1 MHVLALAAELPS
13 IGNDPSPGLF
23 SLSLADLAG
32 GGSTCLRELDRK
44 PVEGVSLLNRR
55 WIVLTAGLACAPA
68 ASAAQQFGGALAVSG
83 DRVLVGEAGNGTMSG
98 IVWVF
103 GRTPEGWAETGRIS
117 VSDQVR
123 APDGFGRAIA
133 SHEEWLWAGAP
144 LEAEGAGAVYAFRA
158 DGSGGWEQAARLE
171 APEGAEGFGSALVLT
186 GDLAIVAAPGADG
199 GRGAVFSYSRA
210 PDGAFSPAGAVRPPD
225 GVAASGFGTALA
237 VGGGTLLV
245 GSLPYEPAPSAVLA
259 YTSDGS
265 GGWTASGTL
274 EAPSLPERSGFGAA
288 LAVRDGF
295 ALVGA
300 PRLRESGGAVF
311 AFARGPEGWAL
322 EARLGPL
329 LPEPNAQF
337 GSSIGFDGDEMLIG
351 APGSSFG
358 AGVTYAYRRDAEGR
372 WSAASVLARSALGD
386 GSNFASRVAVSG
398 GHLVIGA
405 TGVDSRAGAAV
416 VYERSADGGWA
427 EGGTLVNDYRGFP
440 AIAGEE
446 IECTDGH
453 ADVFECRDVNITA
466 FMPIKDLGGTRA
478 TRVNDI
484 WGWTDPETGREIAI
498 VGRTDGTSFVDVSD
512 PYNPRFLGDLP
523 ATDGSRHMIWRDI
536 KVYRDHAYI
545 VADAALEHGVQVFDL
560 RQLRDVGAEP
570 VTFEETFLYD
580 GIHSAHN
587 IVINEET
594 GFAYAVGNSGGGET
608 CGGGLHMIDL
618 GEPALPVFAGCF
630 AQEGTGRRGTGYVH
644 DAQCVTYRGPD
655 SEHAGKEIC
664 LGSNEL
670 QFNIVDVSDKDT
682 PVSIATLDYPNV
694 AYAHQGWLTE
704 DHRYFY
710 MNDEGDEPR
719 GLVPGTRTLVW
730 DVRDLDDPI
739 LVTEYIAE
747 TTATDHNL
755 YIVGDLMYQSNYS
768 AGFRVLD
775 ISDPE
780 NPVEIGFFDTS
791 PYEGGASWSNY
802 PYFESGT
809 IAVTGTGDGLFLLKN
824 MARPRLVP

>member
-1 MHVLALAAELPS
+1 MNGRVLPVVAGLALALP
-13 IGNDPSPGLF
+13 
-23 SLSLADLAG
+23 
-32 GGSTCLRELDRK
+32 
-44 PVEGVSLLNRR
+44 VGV
-55 WIVLTAGLACAPA
+55 G
-68 ASAAQQFGGALAVSG
+68 AQQFGGALAVSG
-83 DRVLVGEAGNGTMSG
+83 DQVLVGEAGNGTMSG
-98 IVWVF
+98 IVWIF
-103 GRTPEGWAETGRIS
+103 GRTADGWAETGQIM
-117 VSDQVR
+117 VAEEVR

-133 SHEEWLWAGAP
+133 ASDEWLWAGAP
-144 LEAEGAGAVYAFRA
+144 LEADGAGAVYVFRA
-158 DGSGGWEQAARLE
+158 DGAGGWERVARFE
-171 APEGAEGFGSALVLT
+171 APEGARAFGSAIALS
-186 GDLAIVAAPGADG
+186 DDAAIVSAPGADG
-199 GRGAVFSYSRA
+199 GRGAVFPYVRS
-210 PDGAFSPAGAVRPPD
+210 PEGAFFAAEAVRPSD
-225 GVAASGFGTALA
+225 DVAASGFGAALA
-237 VGGGTLLV
+237 LDGGTLLV
-245 GSLPYEPAPSAVLA
+245 SSREDQGNPSDVFAFVR
-259 YTSDGS
+259 DDS
-265 GGWTASGTL
+265 GGWTISGSL
-274 EAPSLPERSGFGAA
+274 ETPSLPERSGFGAT

-300 PRLRESGGAVF
+300 PTLRESGGGVF
-311 AFARGPEGWAL
+311 AFARGPDGWGL

-337 GSSIGFDGDEMLIG
+337 GSSIHFDGPRILIG
-351 APGSSFG
+351 APGSSLG

-372 WSAASVLARSALGD
+372 WSAASILTRSPLGD
-386 GSNFASRVAVSG
+386 GSSFASSVAVSG
-398 GHLVIGA
+398 DHLVVGA

-416 VYERSADGGWA
+416 VYERSGDGWEEA
-427 EGGTLVNDYRGFP
+427 GTLLNDYRGFP
-440 AIAGEE
+440 ALAGEE
-446 IECTDGH
+446 IECVEGQ

-466 FMPIKDLGGTRA
+466 FMPIKDIGGTRG
-478 TRVNDI
+478 TRVNDL

-498 VGRTDGTSFVDVSD
+498 VGRTNGTSFVDVSD
-512 PYNPRFLGDLP
+512 PYHPRYLGDLP
-523 ATDGSRHMIWRDI
+523 ATEGSRHMIWRDI

-560 RQLRDVGAEP
+560 RQLREVGDEP
-570 VTFEETFLYD
+570 VTFEETYLYD

-618 GEPALPVFAGCF
+618 EEPGHPVFAGCF

-644 DAQCVTYRGPD
+644 DAQCVIYRGPD

-670 QFNIVDVSDKDT
+670 QFNIVDVSDKDA
-682 PVSIATLDYPNV
+682 PVSIATLDYANV

-739 LVTEYIAE
+739 LATEYIAE

-802 PYFESGT
+802 PYFASGT

>member
-1 MHVLALAAELPS
+1 MKRQILLCAT
-13 IGNDPSPGLF
+13 GLM
-23 SLSLADLAG
+23 LVVPAG
-32 GGSTCLRELDRK
+32 VG
-44 PVEGVSLLNRR
+44 
-55 WIVLTAGLACAPA
+55 
-68 ASAAQQFGGALAVSG
+68 AQQFGGALAVSG
-83 DRVLVGEAGNGTMSG
+83 EQVLVGETGNGTMSG
-98 IVWVF
+98 IVWVY
-103 GRTPEGWAETGRIS
+103 GRTADGWGEAGRLA

-123 APDGFGRAIA
+123 APDGFGRALA
-133 SHEEWLWAGAP
+133 TRGDWLWAAAP
-144 LEAEGAGAVYAFRA
+144 LEADGAGAVYAFRA
-158 DGSGGWEQAARLE
+158 DGAGGWTQVARLE
-171 APEGAEGFGSALVLT
+171 APEGADGFGGGIAVSDDALV
-186 GDLAIVAAPGADG
+186 VSAPGTDD
-199 GRGAVFSYSRA
+199 GRGAVFSFGRG
-210 PDGAFSPAGAVRPPD
+210 PEGALEPGGALRPPAD
-225 GVAASGFGTALA
+225 VVVAGFGAALA
-237 VGGGTLLV
+237 LDGGTLLV
-245 GSLPYEPAPSAVLA
+245 GTREGDDAAPAVFAFA
-259 YTSDGS
+259 RDGAD
-265 GGWTASGTL
+265 GWAATGTL
-274 EAPSLPERSGFGAA
+274 DARTLQERSGFGTSI
-288 LAVRDGF
+288 AVRDGF

-300 PRLRESGGAVF
+300 PTLRESGGAVF
-311 AFARGPEGWAL
+311 AFAHGADGWAM

-337 GSSIGFDGDEMLIG
+337 GSSLGFDGDEILIG
-351 APGSSFG
+351 AAGSTFG
-358 AGVTYAYRRDAEGR
+358 AGTLYAYRRDGEGR
-372 WSAASVLARSALGD
+372 WSEANVLMRSPLGERSGFADAAIRSGDRLVL
-386 GSNFASRVAVSG
+386 
-398 GHLVIGA
+398 GA

-416 VYERSADGGWA
+416 VYERSAAGGWEA
-427 EGGTLVNDYRGFP
+427 QGTLVNEHRGFP
-440 AIAGEE
+440 AIAGDE
-446 IECTDGH
+446 IECVEGH

-466 FMPIKDLGGTRA
+466 FLPIKDLGGTRA

-512 PYNPRFLGDLP
+512 PYHPRFLGDLP
-523 ATDGSRHMIWRDI
+523 ATEGSRHMIWRDI

-560 RQLRDVGAEP
+560 RQLRDVGDEP
-570 VTFEETFLYD
+570 ATFTETFLYD

-618 GEPALPVFAGCF
+618 ADPAQPVFAGCF

-644 DAQCVTYRGPD
+644 DAQCVIYRGPD
-655 SEHAGKEIC
+655 AEHVGKEIC
-664 LGSNEL
+664 FGSNETA
-670 QFNIVDVSDKDT
+670 FNIADVSDKDS
-682 PVSIATLDYPNV
+682 PVGLATLDYPSV
-694 AYAHQGWLTE
+694 AYAHQGWLTD

-710 MNDEGDEPR
+710 MNDEGDEPQ

-730 DVRDLDDPI
+730 DVMDLDDPT

-791 PYEGGASWSNY
+791 PYQGGASWSNY

>member
-1 MHVLALAAELPS
+1 MNRRWLSVVAGLALAVP
-13 IGNDPSPGLF
+13 
-23 SLSLADLAG
+23 AG
-32 GGSTCLRELDRK
+32 VG
-44 PVEGVSLLNRR
+44 
-55 WIVLTAGLACAPA
+55 
-68 ASAAQQFGGALAVSG
+68 AQEFGGALAVSG

-98 IVWVF
+98 IVWIF
-103 GRTPEGWAETGRIS
+103 GRTADGWAETGQVT

-133 SHEEWLWAGAP
+133 ADGAWLWAGAP
-144 LEAEGAGAVYAFRA
+144 LEADGAGAVYVFRA
-158 DGSGGWEQAARLE
+158 DGAGNWAQVARLE
-171 APEGAEGFGSALVLT
+171 APEGAGGFGSMIALD
-186 GDLAIVAAPGADG
+186 GDLAIVSAPGADD
-199 GRGAVFSYSRA
+199 GRGAVFSYARTGDA
-210 PDGAFSPAGAVRPPD
+210 PSPAAAVRPPD
-225 GVAASGFGTALA
+225 GAAASGFGAALA
-237 VGGGTLLV
+237 LDGGTLLV
-245 GSLPYEPAPSAVLA
+245 GTREDDDAPAAVFA
-259 YTSDGS
+259 YTNDGS
-265 GGWTASGTL
+265 GAWTALGAL
-274 EAPSLPERSGFGAA
+274 EAPSLPERSGFGGT

-300 PRLRESGGAVF
+300 PALRESGGAVF
-311 AFARGPEGWAL
+311 AFARGADGWGL

-337 GSSIGFDGDEMLIG
+337 GSSLGFDGDDLLIG
-351 APGSSFG
+351 APGSTIG
-358 AGVTYAYRRDAEGR
+358 AGVLYAYRRDADGR
-372 WSAASVLARSALGD
+372 WSEAAVRMRSPLGEQA
-386 GSNFASRVAVSG
+386 GFASAAVRSG
-398 GHLVIGA
+398 DHLVIGA

-416 VYERSADGGWA
+416 VYERSAAGTWEA
-427 EGGTLVNDYRGFP
+427 GGTLVNDYRGFP
-440 AIAGEE
+440 AIAGAE
-446 IECTDGH
+446 IECEDGH

-466 FMPIKDLGGTRA
+466 FLPIKDIGGSRG
-478 TRVNDI
+478 TRVNDL

-523 ATDGSRHMIWRDI
+523 ATEGSRHMIWRDI

-560 RQLRDVGAEP
+560 RQLRDVGAAP
-570 VTFEETFLYD
+570 VTFEETYLYD

-587 IVINEET
+587 IVINEDT

-618 GEPALPVFAGCF
+618 EDPAHPVFAGCF

-644 DAQCVTYRGPD
+644 DAQCVIYRGPD
-655 SEHAGKEIC
+655 TEHAGKEIC
-664 LGSNEL
+664 LGSNETA
-670 QFNIVDVSDKDT
+670 FNIADVSDKDA
-682 PVSIATLDYPNV
+682 PVGLSTMDYPSV

-730 DVRDLDDPI
+730 DVTDLDDPI

-755 YIVGDLMYQSNYS
+755 YVVGDLMYQSNYS

-780 NPVEIGFFDTS
+780 KPVEIGFFDTS

>member
-1 MHVLALAAELPS
+1 MDRRVLSVAAALVFALP
-13 IGNDPSPGLF
+13 
-23 SLSLADLAG
+23 AG
-32 GGSTCLRELDRK
+32 
-44 PVEGVSLLNRR
+44 V
-55 WIVLTAGLACAPA
+55 
-68 ASAAQQFGGALAVSG
+68 AAQQFGGALAVSG
-83 DRVLVGEAGNGTMSG
+83 DQVLVGEAGNGTMSG

-103 GRTPEGWAETGRIS
+103 GRTAAGWTETGQVT
-117 VSDQVR
+117 VSDEIRV
-123 APDGFGRAIA
+123 PDGFGRVIA
-133 SHEEWLWAGAP
+133 ARGEWLWAGAP
-144 LEAEGAGAVYAFRA
+144 LEGDGAGAVYLFRA

-171 APEGAEGFGSALVLT
+171 APGDASAFGSAIAL
-186 GDLAIVAAPGADG
+186 GDDVAIVAAPGAEN
-199 GRGAVFSYSRA
+199 GRGTVFSYA
-210 PDGAFSPAGAVRPPD
+210 VGPDGGVTTGAAVRPPD
-225 GVAASGFGTALA
+225 GVAASGFGAALA
-237 VGGGTLLV
+237 LDGGTLLV
-245 GSLPYEPAPSAVLA
+245 STREDDVGPPAVFAFERN
-259 YTSDGS
+259 GS
-265 GGWTASGTL
+265 GAWTFGGNL
-274 EAPSLPERSGFGAA
+274 EATSGLAERSGFGTS

-300 PRLRESGGAVF
+300 PTLRESGGAVF
-311 AFARGPEGWAL
+311 AFARGPEGWGL

-337 GSSIGFDGDEMLIG
+337 GSSIGFDGDAMLIG
-351 APGSSFG
+351 ASGSSFG
-358 AGVTYAYRRDAEGR
+358 AGTLYAYRRDADGR
-372 WSAASVLARSALGD
+372 WSEASVLMRSPLGERS
-386 GSNFASRVAVSG
+386 GFAGAAVRSG
-398 GHLVIGA
+398 DHLVIGA
-405 TGVDSRAGAAV
+405 TGMDSRAGAAV
-416 VYERSADGGWA
+416 VYERSGGGTWEA
-427 EGGTLVNDYRGFP
+427 SGTLVNDHRGFP

-446 IECTDGH
+446 IECADGH
-453 ADVFECRDVNITA
+453 ATVFECRDVNITA

-523 ATDGSRHMIWRDI
+523 ATEGSRHMIWRDI

-560 RQLRDVGAEP
+560 TQLRDVGTEP
-570 VTFEETFLYD
+570 VTFEETYLYD

-618 GEPALPVFAGCF
+618 EDPARPVFAGCF
-630 AQEGTGRRGTGYVH
+630 AQEGTGRSGTGYVH
-644 DAQCVTYRGPD
+644 DAQCVIYQGPD
-655 SEHAGKEIC
+655 TEHAGKEIC
-664 LGSNEL
+664 LGSNETA
-670 QFNIVDVSDKDT
+670 FNIADVSDKDA
-682 PVSIATLDYPNV
+682 PIGLATMDYPNV
-694 AYAHQGWLTE
+694 AYAHQGWLTD

-710 MNDEGDEPR
+710 MNDEGDEPQ
-719 GLVPGTRTLVW
+719 GLVAGTRTLVW
-730 DVRDLDDPI
+730 DVTDLDDPV
-739 LVTEYIAE
+739 LAKEYIAE

>member
-1 MHVLALAAELPS
+1 MNRRILFVAAGLALA
-13 IGNDPSPGLF
+13 G
-23 SLSLADLAG
+23 
-32 GGSTCLRELDRK
+32 
-44 PVEGVSLLNRR
+44 
-55 WIVLTAGLACAPA
+55 PA
-68 ASAAQQFGGALAVSG
+68 VVGAQQFGGALAVSG
-83 DRVLVGEAGNGTMSG
+83 DQVLVGEAGNGTMSG
-98 IVWVF
+98 IVWVY
-103 GRTPEGWAETGRIS
+103 GLTGSGWAETGQVT

-123 APDGFGRAIA
+123 VPDGFGRAVA
-133 SHEEWLWAGAP
+133 TQGDWLWAGAP
-144 LEAEGAGAVYAFRA
+144 LEADGAGAVYLFRS
-158 DGSGGWEQAARLE
+158 DGAGGWERTARLE
-171 APEGAEGFGSALVLT
+171 APEGARAFGSAIALAEGV
-186 GDLAIVAAPGADG
+186 AIVSSPAADD
-199 GRGAVFSYSRA
+199 GRGAVFSYTLGSDGSASAGMALRRA
-210 PDGAFSPAGAVRPPD
+210 E
-225 GVAASGFGTALA
+225 GVATEGFGAALA
-237 VGGGTLLV
+237 LDGETLLV
-245 GSLPYEPAPSAVLA
+245 GTRESGDAPPVVFAFA
-259 YTSDGS
+259 RGGS
-265 GGWTASGTL
+265 GSWTAAGTL
-274 EAPSLPERSGFGAA
+274 EAPSLQERSGFGAS

-300 PRLRESGGAVF
+300 PTLRESGGAVF
-311 AFARGPEGWAL
+311 AFSRGAEGWAM

-337 GSSIGFDGDEMLIG
+337 GSSLGFDGGDILIG
-351 APGSSFG
+351 APGSGMG
-358 AGVTYAYRRDAEGR
+358 AGTLYAYRRDAEGQWR
-372 WSAASVLARSALGD
+372 EASILLRSPLGERSGFAGAATQ
-386 GSNFASRVAVSG
+386 SG
-398 GHLVIGA
+398 EHLVIGA
-405 TGVDSRAGAAV
+405 TGLDSGAGAAV
-416 VYERSADGGWA
+416 VYERSAAGSWE

-446 IECTDGH
+446 IECTEGQAH
-453 ADVFECRDVNITA
+453 VFECRDVNITA

-512 PYNPRFLGDLP
+512 PHHPRFLGDLP
-523 ATDGSRHMIWRDI
+523 ATEGSRHMIWRDI

-618 GEPALPVFAGCF
+618 EDPAQPVFAGCF

-644 DAQCVTYRGPD
+644 DAQCVIYRGPD
-655 SEHAGKEIC
+655 AEHVGKEIC
-664 LGSNEL
+664 LGSNETA
-670 QFNIVDVSDKDT
+670 FNIADVSDKDA
-682 PVSIATLDYPNV
+682 PVGLATIDYPNV
-694 AYAHQGWLTE
+694 AYAHQGWLTD

-710 MNDEGDEPR
+710 MNDEGDEPQ
-719 GLVPGTRTLVW
+719 GLVEGTRTLVW
-730 DVRDLDDPI
+730 DVTDLDDPI

-791 PYEGGASWSNY
+791 PYQGGASWSNY
-802 PYFESGT
+802 PYFASGT

>member
-1 MHVLALAAELPS
+1 MNRRVLPVALGLALGCP
-13 IGNDPSPGLF
+13 
-23 SLSLADLAG
+23 AG
-32 GGSTCLRELDRK
+32 
-44 PVEGVSLLNRR
+44 
-55 WIVLTAGLACAPA
+55 A
-68 ASAAQQFGGALAVSG
+68 AAQQFGGALAVSG
-83 DRVLVGEAGNGTMSG
+83 DQVLVGEAGNGTMSG
-98 IVWVF
+98 IVWIF
-103 GRTPEGWAETGRIS
+103 GRTADGWAETGQIA

-133 SHEEWLWAGAP
+133 ATDEWLWAGAP
-144 LEAEGAGAVYAFRA
+144 LEMDGAGAVYVFRA
-158 DGSGGWEQAARLE
+158 DGSGGWERVARFD
-171 APEGAEGFGSALVLT
+171 APEGARAFGSAIALSDDAV
-186 GDLAIVAAPGADG
+186 VVSAPGADG
-199 GRGAVFSYSRA
+199 GRGAVFPYIRS
-210 PDGAFSPAGAVRPPD
+210 PEGAFFAGEAVRPSD
-225 GVAASGFGTALA
+225 DVVASGFGAALA
-237 VGGGTLLV
+237 LDGGTLLV
-245 GSLPYEPAPSAVLA
+245 SSRAGEEAPPAVFAFA
-259 YTSDGS
+259 RDDS
-265 GGWTASGTL
+265 GGWTASGSL
-274 EAPSLPERSGFGAA
+274 ETPSLPERSGFGAA

-300 PRLRESGGAVF
+300 PTLRESGGGVF
-311 AFARGPEGWAL
+311 AFARGPDGWGL

-337 GSSIGFDGDEMLIG
+337 GSSIDFDGSRILIG

-358 AGVTYAYRRDAEGR
+358 AGVTYAYRRDGEDR
-372 WSAASVLARSALGD
+372 WSAASVLARSPLGD
-386 GSNFASRVAVSG
+386 GSSFASSVALSG
-398 GHLVIGA
+398 DHLVLGA

-416 VYERSADGGWA
+416 VYERSGDGWEEA
-427 EGGTLVNDYRGFP
+427 GTLVNDYRGFP
-440 AIAGEE
+440 ALAGEE
-446 IECTDGH
+446 IECVEGR

-466 FMPIKDLGGTRA
+466 FLPIKDIGGSRG
-478 TRVNDI
+478 TRVNDL

-512 PYNPRFLGDLP
+512 PYHPRFLGDLP
-523 ATDGSRHMIWRDI
+523 ATEGSRHMIWRDI

-560 RQLRDVGAEP
+560 RQLRDVGDEP
-570 VTFEETFLYD
+570 VTFEETYLYD

-594 GFAYAVGNSGGGET
+594 GFAYTVGNSGGGET
-608 CGGGLHMIDL
+608 CGGGLHMLDL
-618 GEPALPVFAGCF
+618 EDPSHPVFAGCF

-655 SEHAGKEIC
+655 SEHVGREIC
-664 LGSNEL
+664 LGSNETA
-670 QFNIVDVSDKDT
+670 FNIADVSDKDA
-682 PVSIATLDYPNV
+682 PVGLATMDYPSV
-694 AYAHQGWLTE
+694 AYAHQGWLTD

-719 GLVPGTRTLVW
+719 GLVAGTRTLVW
-730 DVRDLDDPI
+730 DVTDLDDPI

-775 ISDPE
+775 ISNPE

>member
-1 MHVLALAAELPS
+1 MNWR
-13 IGNDPSPGLF
+13 ILF
-23 SLSLADLAG
+23 FA
-32 GGSTCLRELDRK
+32 
-44 PVEGVSLLNRR
+44 
-55 WIVLTAGLACAPA
+55 AGLGLASPA
-68 ASAAQQFGGALAVSG
+68 ALAAQQFGGPLAVSG
-83 DRVLVGEAGNGTMSG
+83 DQVLVGEAGNGTMSG
-98 IVWVF
+98 IVWIY
-103 GRTPEGWAETGRIS
+103 GRTASGWAETGQVT
-117 VSDQVR
+117 VSDEVR
-123 APDGFGRAIA
+123 VPDGFGRAIA
-133 SHEEWLWAGAP
+133 VQGNWLWAGAP
-144 LEAEGAGAVYAFRA
+144 LEADGAGAVYLFLAA
-158 DGSGGWEQAARLE
+158 GAGGWEQVARLDAPDGASAFGSAIALGEGVAIVSAPGGDNGRGAVFPYALAADGTATAGE
-171 APEGAEGFGSALVLT
+171 ALRPAEGMTAEGFGSAL
-186 GDLAIVAAPGADG
+186 
-199 GRGAVFSYSRA
+199 
-210 PDGAFSPAGAVRPPD
+210 
-225 GVAASGFGTALA
+225 ALDA
-237 VGGGTLLV
+237 GTLLV
-245 GSLPYEPAPSAVLA
+245 GTQDAGDAPPAVYAFERN
-259 YTSDGS
+259 DGGS
-265 GGWTASGTL
+265 WMAAGTL
-274 EAPSLPERSGFGAA
+274 EAPALQERSGYGAA
-288 LAVRDGF
+288 LAVRGGF

-311 AFARGPEGWAL
+311 AFSHGDDGWAM

-337 GSSIGFDGDEMLIG
+337 GSSIGFDGDDMLIG
-351 APGSSFG
+351 APGSSMG
-358 AGVTYAYRRDAEGR
+358 GGTLYAYRRDAGGQ
-372 WSAASVLARSALGD
+372 WSDASILLRSPLGERA
-386 GSNFASRVAVSG
+386 GFG
-398 GHLVIGA
+398 GAGILSDDHLVVGA
-405 TGVDSRAGAAV
+405 TGMDSGAGAAV
-416 VYERSADGGWA
+416 VYERSAAGWE
-427 EGGTLVNDYRGFP
+427 EGGTLINEHRGFP

-446 IECTDGH
+446 IECADGH
-453 ADVFECRDVNITA
+453 ATVFECRDVNITA
-466 FMPIKDLGGTRA
+466 FLPIKDLGGSRA

-512 PYNPRFLGDLP
+512 PYHPRFLGDLP
-523 ATDGSRHMIWRDI
+523 ATEGSRHMIWRDI
-536 KVYRDHAYI
+536 KVYRDHAYV

-618 GEPALPVFAGCF
+618 EEPAQPVFAGCF

-655 SEHAGKEIC
+655 SEHVGKEIC
-664 LGSNEL
+664 LGSNETA
-670 QFNIVDVSDKDT
+670 FNIADVSDKEA
-682 PVSIATLDYPNV
+682 PVGLATIGYPNV
-694 AYAHQGWLTE
+694 AYAHQGWLTD

-710 MNDEGDEPR
+710 MNDEGDEPQ
-719 GLVPGTRTLVW
+719 GLVEGTRTLVW
-730 DVRDLDDPI
+730 DVTDLDDPI

-791 PYEGGASWSNY
+791 PYQGGASWSNY

>member
-1 MHVLALAAELPS
+1 MNRRMVFLALSSAAGVALASPAM
-13 IGNDPSPGLF
+13 IG
-23 SLSLADLAG
+23 
-32 GGSTCLRELDRK
+32 
-44 PVEGVSLLNRR
+44 
-55 WIVLTAGLACAPA
+55 
-68 ASAAQQFGGALAVSG
+68 AQQFGGALAVSG
-83 DRVLVGEAGNGTMSG
+83 DQVLVGESGNGTMSG
-98 IVWVF
+98 IVGVY
-103 GRTPEGWAETGRIS
+103 GRTASGWAEIGQVT
-117 VSDQVR
+117 VSDEVR
-123 APDGFGRAIA
+123 IPDGFGRAVA
-133 SHEEWLWAGAP
+133 ARGNWLWAGAP
-144 LEAEGAGAVYAFRA
+144 LEADGAGAVYVFRA
-158 DGSGGWEQAARLE
+158 DGAGGWEQMDRLG
-171 APEGAEGFGSALVLT
+171 APEGAAGFGSAIALDD
-186 GDLAIVAAPGADG
+186 GVAVVSSPGADH
-199 GRGAVFSYSRA
+199 GRGAVFTYALS
-210 PDGAFSPAGAVRPPD
+210 PDGTAAPGEPVRPAD
-225 GVAASGFGTALA
+225 GVAAEGFGAAIA
-237 VGGGTLLV
+237 VDGGTLLV
-245 GSLPYEPAPSAVLA
+245 GTRDAGDAPPAVFAFAL
-259 YTSDGS
+259 DGGS
-265 GGWTASGTL
+265 WMAAGTL
-274 EAPSLPERSGFGAA
+274 EAPSLQERSGYGAA

-300 PRLRESGGAVF
+300 PSLRESGGAVF
-311 AFARGPEGWAL
+311 AFSQGDDDWAM

-329 LPEPNAQF
+329 LPEPNARF
-337 GSSIGFDGDEMLIG
+337 GSAIGFDGDDILIG
-351 APGSSFG
+351 APGSSIG
-358 AGVTYAYRRDAEGR
+358 AGALYAYRRDAEGQ
-372 WSAASVLARSALGD
+372 WSEASSLLRSPLGERSGFAGAAV
-386 GSNFASRVAVSG
+386 VSG
-398 GHLVIGA
+398 EHLVVGA
-405 TGVDSRAGAAV
+405 TGLDSGAGAAV
-416 VYERSADGGWA
+416 VYERSGAGWE
-427 EGGTLVNDYRGFP
+427 EGGTLINDYRGFP

-446 IECTDGH
+446 IECADGQ
-453 ADVFECRDVNITA
+453 ANVFECRDVNITA

-512 PYNPRFLGDLP
+512 PHHPRFLGDLP
-523 ATDGSRHMIWRDI
+523 ATEGSRHMIWRDI

-560 RQLRDVGAEP
+560 RQLRDVADEP

-618 GEPALPVFAGCF
+618 EEPAHPVFAGCF

-655 SEHAGKEIC
+655 TEHVGKEIC
-664 LGSNEL
+664 LGSNETA
-670 QFNIVDVSDKDT
+670 FNIADVSDKDA
-682 PVSIATLDYPNV
+682 PVGLATIGYPNV
-694 AYAHQGWLTE
+694 AYAHQGWLTD

-710 MNDEGDEPR
+710 MNDEGDEPQ
-719 GLVPGTRTLVW
+719 GLVEGTRTLVW
-730 DVRDLDDPI
+730 DVTDLDDPI

-791 PYEGGASWSNY
+791 PYQGGASWSNY

-809 IAVTGTGDGLFLLKN
+809 IAVTGTGDGLFLLRN